1 MEGITM
7 KATRGF
13 TVLAMTCKSCKHNKD
28 RKCSILEKYL
38 LMMARVESD
47 REYSNISNIKKS
59 LLLTDKA
66 IEEFKC
72 NYYENKKGEK

>member
-7 KATRGF
+7 KTTRGS
-13 TVLAMTCKSCKHNKD
+13 TVSAMTCKSCKHNKD

-47 REYSNISNIKKS
+47 REYPNIKKS

-72 NYYENKKGEK
+72 NYYENKKGEN

>member
-1 MEGITM
+1 
-7 KATRGF
+7 
-13 TVLAMTCKSCKHNKD
+13 
-28 RKCSILEKYL
+28 
-38 LMMARVESD
+38 MARVESD
-47 REYSNISNIKKS
+47 REYPNIKKS

>member
-1 MEGITM
+1 M
-7 KATRGF
+7 KATRGS
-13 TVLAMTCKSCKHNKD
+13 TVLATTCKSCKHNKD

-47 REYSNISNIKKS
+47 REYPMNSLYHIKKS